1 MFRRAIK
8 FLIPLVVVVIALL
21 IAKTMIGSRPQLPTS
36 DAEMPL
42 PRVKTIAVAIGDVP
56 VSIIAYGSV
65 SARHE
70 LELASEVT
78 GRVVWVAP
86 EFEPGEMVDEG
97 KVLLR
102 VDAVSYRLALVEARA
117 ALVQSNNA
125 LADAQALKRKAA
137 AVEARLDIEA
147 ARQRI
152 IKAEQ
157 DLAYTEIRAPF
168 NAVIDKQLVEF
179 GQFIN
184 TGQTVARLLS
194 SDTAEVR
201 LPVPAADSGFLD
213 QASNA
218 PVTLTAK
225 IGAQQRQWQA
235 TLLRVESRVDRQT
248 RVVPVVVEV
257 ASPYDVSVH
266 PQTLPLGLFVE
277 ARIPGRPISSAVRLP
292 RSALQADGSVFV
304 LSDNTLR
311 RRVVT
316 IAHREGDF
324 VVIGAGLVEG
334 DQVVVTRLEVMFEG
348 MKVEHSD
355 A

>member
-1 MFRRAIK
+1 M
-8 FLIPLVVVVIALL
+8 PLVVVVIALM
-21 IAKTMIGSRPQLPTS
+21 IAKAMIGSRPELPTS
-36 DAEMPL
+36 DVEMPL
-42 PRVKTIAVAIGDVP
+42 PRVKTIAVEIGDVP

-86 EFEPGEMVDEG
+86 EFEPGEMVAEG

-102 VDAVSYRLALVEARA
+102 VDAVSYRLALIEANA

-125 LADAQALKRKAA
+125 LADAEALKRKAA
-137 AVEARLDIEA
+137 AAEARLDIEA

-168 NAVIDKQLVEF
+168 NAIIDKQLVEF
-179 GQFIN
+179 GQYIN

-194 SDTAEVR
+194 SDTAEVS
-201 LPVPAADSGFLD
+201 LPVSAADSGFLD

-218 PVTLTAK
+218 PVVLTAK

-257 ASPYDVSVH
+257 ASPYDDSVH
-266 PQTLPLGLFVE
+266 PQALPLGLFVE
-277 ARIPGRPISSAVRLP
+277 AQIPGKPIRSAVRLP
-292 RSALQADGSVFV
+292 RSVLQADGSVFV

-311 RRVVT
+311 RRQVT

-324 VVIGAGLVEG
+324 VVISAGLAAG

-348 MKVEHSD
+348 MKVERSG

>member
-8 FLIPLVVVVIALL
+8 FLIPLVVVVIALM
-21 IAKTMIGSRPQLPTS
+21 IAKLMIGSRPALQTS
-36 DAEMPL
+36 NAEMPL
-42 PRVKTIAVAIGDVP
+42 PRVQTIAVDIGDVP

-86 EFEPGEMVDEG
+86 EFEPGEMVAAG
-97 KVLLR
+97 TVLLR
-102 VDAVSYRLALVEARA
+102 VDAVSYRLALAEANA
-117 ALVQSNNA
+117 ALVRANNA
-125 LADAQALKRKAA
+125 LADAKALKRKAA
-137 AVEARLDIEA
+137 AAEAKLTIEA
-147 ARQRI
+147 AGQLI

-157 DLAYTEIRAPF
+157 DLDYTEIRAPF

-179 GQFIN
+179 GQYIN

-194 SDTAEVR
+194 SDTAEVA
-201 LPVPAADSGFLD
+201 LPVSAADSGFLD
-213 QASNA
+213 PAAKA
-218 PVTLTAK
+218 PVVLTAK
-225 IGAQQRQWQA
+225 IGIDQQYWQA
-235 TLLRVESRVDRQT
+235 TLLRVESRVDLQT

-257 ASPYDVSVH
+257 ATPYDTTVH
-266 PQTLPLGLFVE
+266 PHTLPLGLFVE
-277 ARIPGRPISSAVRLP
+277 ARIPGRPIGSAVRLP
-292 RSALQADGSVFV
+292 RSALQSDGSVFV
-304 LSDNTLR
+304 LSGNTLR
-311 RRVVT
+311 RREVT

-324 VVIGAGLVEG
+324 VVISGGLAAG
-334 DQVVVTRLEVMFEG
+334 DQVVITRLEVMFEG

>member
-1 MFRRAIK
+1 MVRRAIK
-8 FLIPLVVVVIALL
+8 LLIPLVVVLIAIVIA
-21 IAKTMIGSRPQLPTS
+21 KVMIGSRPALPTS
-36 DAEMPL
+36 DAEIPL
-42 PRVKTIAVAIGDVP
+42 PHVKTIEVDIGDVP
-56 VSIIAYGSV
+56 VSIVAYGSV

-86 EFEPGEMVDEG
+86 EFEPGEMVTAG
-97 KVLLR
+97 TVLLR
-102 VDAVSYRLALVEARA
+102 VDAVTYRLALAEANA
-117 ALVQSNNA
+117 ALVRSNNE
-125 LADAQALKRKAA
+125 LADAKALKRKASA
-137 AVEARLDIEA
+137 AEAKLNIEA
-147 ARQRI
+147 SRQRI

-194 SDTAEVR
+194 SDTAEVT
-201 LPVPAADSGFLD
+201 LPVSAADSGFLD
-213 QASNA
+213 LAVNA
-218 PVTLTAK
+218 PVVLTAK

-257 ASPYDVSVH
+257 ASPYDNNVH
-266 PQTLPLGLFVE
+266 AHTLPLGLFVE
-277 ARIPGRPISSAVRLP
+277 AHIPGRPISSAVRLP

-304 LSDNTLR
+304 LSDNVLR
-311 RRVVT
+311 RRQVT
-316 IAHREGDF
+316 IAHREGDI
-324 VVIGAGLVEG
+324 VVISAGLAAG
-334 DQVVVTRLEVMFEG
+334 DRVVVTRLEVMFEG
-348 MKVEHSD
+348 MKVEPGD